1 MSEGPITEP
10 VAVSNGSTDG
20 RSTEA
25 KSDDSNTNN
34 TNAAGDAAEPKQK
47 RQMSRGTRIALVVIL
62 VIAVVAGGGVTAWYF
77 IDAQNYVTT
86 DNAQID
92 GDRISVNA
100 PTSGTVIDWRATEG
114 SQLQQD
120 HVVGRIRIQGAFV
133 QPEMAVRSPGN
144 GTVAVNNAV
153 EGTYVTAGTE
163 LAVAYDFSKIYVTAR
178 VDETDIDDV
187 RPGQVVDIDVDAFPG
202 HAFRG
207 SVREVQGGAAGVF
220 SVFPES
226 NTSGNFQKVTQV
238 IPVKIDIDNPEGLGI
253 VPGMNVTVHIHK
265 G

>member
-20 RSTEA
+20 RSTDGRSTE
-25 KSDDSNTNN
+25 T
-34 TNAAGDAAEPKQK
+34 TNATTDEAAPKPK
-47 RQMSRGTRIALVVIL
+47 RQMSKGTRIALFLIL
-62 VIAVVAGGGVTAWYF
+62 GIAVLAGGGITAWYF

-92 GDRISVNA
+92 GDKISINA
-100 PTSGTVIDWRATEG
+100 PTSGTVIDWRATQG
-114 SQLQQD
+114 AQLQQD
-120 HVVGRIRIQGAFV
+120 HVVGRIRLQGAFV
-133 QPEMAVRSPGN
+133 QPEMPVRAPAD

-163 LAVAYDFSKIYVTAR
+163 LAVAYDFAKIFVTAR
-178 VDETDIDDV
+178 VDETEIDDV
-187 RPGQVVDIDVDAFPG
+187 RAGQLVDIDVDAFPG

-207 SVREVQGGAAGVF
+207 TVREVQGGAAGVF
-220 SVFPES
+220 SIFPES

-238 IPVKIDIDNPEGLGI
+238 IPVKINIENPEGFAI
-253 VPGMNVTVHIHK
+253 VPGMNVTVKIHK

>member
-1 MSEGPITEP
+1 MSEGPVTEP
-10 VAVSNGSTDG
+10 VSTVSNGSGDG
-20 RSTEA
+20 RSADARSGE
-25 KSDDSNTNN
+25 NT
-34 TNAAGDAAEPKQK
+34 TATTTAGGEEPKQK
-47 RQMSRGTRIALVVIL
+47 RQMSKGTRIALIVIL
-62 VIAVVAGGGVTAWYF
+62 VLAVVAGGGVTAWYF

-92 GDRISVNA
+92 GDKISVNA
-100 PTSGTVIDWRATEG
+100 PTSGTVIDWRATQGAE
-114 SQLQQD
+114 LQED
-120 HVVGRIRIQGAFV
+120 KVVGRIRIQGAFV

-163 LAVAYDFSKIYVTAR
+163 LAVAYDFSKIFVTAR

-187 RPGQVVDIDVDAFPG
+187 RAGQLVDIDVDAFPG

-207 SVREVQGGAAGVF
+207 TVREVQGGAAGVF

-238 IPVKIDIDNPEGLGI
+238 IPVKINIENPEGLAI

>member
-1 MSEGPITEP
+1 M
-10 VAVSNGSTDG
+10 SNGSGDG
-20 RSTEA
+20 RSTDARSGE
-25 KSDDSNTNN
+25 NT
-34 TNAAGDAAEPKQK
+34 AATTGGGGEEPKQK
-47 RQMSRGTRIALVVIL
+47 RQMSKGTRIALIVIL
-62 VIAVVAGGGVTAWYF
+62 VLAVVAGGGVTAWYF

-86 DNAQID
+86 DNAQVD
-92 GDRISVNA
+92 GDKISVNA
-100 PTSGTVIDWRATEG
+100 PTSGTVIDWRATQGAE
-114 SQLQQD
+114 LQED
-120 HVVGRIRIQGAFV
+120 KVVGRIRIQGAFV

-163 LAVAYDFSKIYVTAR
+163 LAVAYDFSKIFVTAR

-187 RPGQVVDIDVDAFPG
+187 RAGQLVDIDVDAFPG
-202 HAFRG
+202 HTFRG
-207 SVREVQGGAAGVF
+207 TVREVQGGAAGVF

-238 IPVKIDIDNPEGLGI
+238 IPVKINIENPEGLAI
-253 VPGMNVTVHIHK
+253 VPGMNVTVKIHK

>member
-20 RSTEA
+20 KT
-25 KSDDSNTNN
+25 SDTANATTSP
-34 TNAAGDAAEPKQK
+34 AAGGAAEPKPK
-47 RQMSRGTRIALVVIL
+47 RKMSKGTRIALIAIL
-62 VIAVVAGGGVTAWYF
+62 AIAVLAGGGITAWYF

-86 DNAQID
+86 DNAQVD
-92 GDRISVNA
+92 GDKISVNA
-100 PTSGTVIDWRATEG
+100 PTSGTVIDWRA
-114 SQLQQD
+114 SQGAQLEQD

-133 QPEMAVRSPGN
+133 QPEMPVRAPAN

-163 LAVAYDFSKIYVTAR
+163 LAVAYDFSKIFVTAR

-202 HAFRG
+202 HTFRG
-207 SVREVQGGAAGVF
+207 TVREVQGGAAGVF

-238 IPVKIDIDNPEGLGI
+238 IPVKIDIENPDGLGI
-253 VPGMNVTVHIHK
+253 VPGMNVTVKIHK

>member
-10 VAVSNGSTDG
+10 VAVSNASTDG
-20 RSTEA
+20 RNTETT
-25 KSDDSNTNN
+25 SPP
-34 TNAAGDAAEPKQK
+34 AEDTAPKQK
-47 RQMSRGTRIALVVIL
+47 RQMSKGTRIALLVIL
-62 VIAVVAGGGVTAWYF
+62 VVAVLAGGGITAWYF

-92 GDRISVNA
+92 GDKISINA
-100 PTSGTVIDWRATEG
+100 PTSGTVIAWRATQG
-114 SQLQQD
+114 AQLQQD
-120 HVVGRIRIQGAFV
+120 HVVGRVRMQGAFV
-133 QPEMAVRSPGN
+133 QPEMPVRAPAN

-178 VDETDIDDV
+178 VDETEIDDV
-187 RPGQVVDIDVDAFPG
+187 RPGQLVDIDVDAFPG
-202 HAFRG
+202 HPFRG
-207 SVREVQGGAAGVF
+207 TVREVQGGAAGVF

-238 IPVKIDIDNPEGLGI
+238 IPVRIDIENPEGLAI
-253 VPGMNVTVHIHK
+253 VPGMNVTVKIHK

>member
-1 MSEGPITEP
+1 MSDGPITEP

-20 RSTEA
+20 
-25 KSDDSNTNN
+25 KPSDT
-34 TNAAGDAAEPKQK
+34 TNAAANTAASDAAEPKPK
-47 RQMSRGTRIALVVIL
+47 RKMSKGTRIALIVIL
-62 VIAVVAGGGVTAWYF
+62 AIAVLAGGGITTWYF

-178 VDETDIDDV
+178 VEETDIDEV
-187 RPGQVVDIDVDAFPG
+187 RPGQLVDISVDAFPG
-202 HAFRG
+202 TEFRG

-220 SVFPES
+220 ALFPES

-238 IPVKIDIDNPEGLGI
+238 IPVKIDIDNPEGLGL
-253 VPGMNVTVHIHK
+253 VPGMNVVAHIHK
-265 G
+265 D

>member
-10 VAVSNGSTDG
+10 VAVSNGSADG
-20 RSTEA
+20 QTSETTTA
-25 KSDDSNTNN
+25 P
-34 TNAAGDAAEPKQK
+34 AGDAAEPKQK
-47 RQMSRGTRIALVVIL
+47 RKMSKGTRIALLTIL
-62 VIAVVAGGGVTAWYF
+62 VIAVLAGGGITAWYF

-92 GDRISVNA
+92 GDKISINA
-100 PTSGTVIDWRATEG
+100 PTSGTVIDWRAYQGAHLE
-114 SQLQQD
+114 QD

-133 QPEMAVRSPGN
+133 QPEMPVRAPAD

-153 EGTYVTAGTE
+153 EGTFVTAGTE
-163 LAVAYDFSKIYVTAR
+163 LAVAYDFSKIFVTAR

-187 RPGQVVDIDVDAFPG
+187 RPGQTVDIDVDAFPS
-202 HAFRG
+202 HTFRG
-207 SVREVQGGAAGVF
+207 TVREVQGGAAGVF

-238 IPVKIDIDNPEGLGI
+238 IPVKIDIENPEGLAI
-253 VPGMNVTVHIHK
+253 VPGMNVYVKIHK

>member
-20 RSTEA
+20 RGTDT
-25 KSDDSNTNN
+25 KPGDNN
-34 TNAAGDAAEPKQK
+34 TAGEAAEPKQK
-47 RQMSRGTRIALVVIL
+47 RQMSRGTRIALIVIL
-62 VIAVVAGGGVTAWYF
+62 VIAVIAGGGVTAYYF

-92 GDRISVNA
+92 GDKISVNA
-100 PTSGTVIDWRATEG
+100 PTSGTVIDWRASQG
-114 SQLQQD
+114 SQLEQD

-133 QPEMAVRSPGN
+133 QPEMPVRAPGN

-163 LAVAYDFSKIYVTAR
+163 LAVAYDFSKIFVTAR
-178 VDETDIDDV
+178 VDETDVDDV
-187 RPGQVVDIDVDAFPG
+187 RPGQLVDIDVDAFPG
-202 HAFRG
+202 HVFRG

-238 IPVKIDIDNPEGLGI
+238 IPVKINIDNPDGLGI
-253 VPGMNVTVHIHK
+253 VPGMNVTVHIHT

>member
-10 VAVSNGSTDG
+10 VAVSNGSADG
-20 RSTEA
+20 RSVDA
-25 KSDDSNTNN
+25 KTSDTTNN
-34 TNAAGDAAEPKQK
+34 NTAGDAAEPKQK
-47 RQMSRGTRIALVVIL
+47 RQMSKGTRIALLVIL
-62 VIAVVAGGGVTAWYF
+62 VLAVVAGGGVTAYYF

-100 PTSGTVIDWRATEG
+100 PTSGTVIDWTATEG
-114 SQLQQD
+114 AQLQQD

-187 RPGQVVDIDVDAFPG
+187 RAGQLVDIDVDAFPG
-202 HAFRG
+202 HVFKG
-207 SVREVQGGAAGVF
+207 TVREVQGGAAGVF

-238 IPVKIDIDNPEGLGI
+238 IPVKIDIDNPDGLGI
-253 VPGMNVTVHIHK
+253 VPGMNVTVKIHK

>member
-10 VAVSNGSTDG
+10 VAPSDG
-20 RSTEA
+20 R
-25 KSDDSNTNN
+25 
-34 TNAAGDAAEPKQK
+34 AADGTSANGAAPEGRRPMK
-47 RQMSRGTRIALVVIL
+47 RSTRISLLVIL
-62 VIAVVAGGGVTAWYF
+62 VLAVAVGGGITAWYF

-86 DNAQID
+86 ENAQID

-100 PTSGTVIDWRATEG
+100 PTSGTVIEWTGMQG

-120 HVVGRIRIQGAFV
+120 RIVGRIRMQGGFV
-133 QPEMAVRSPGN
+133 QPEMPVRAPAD

-178 VDETDIDDV
+178 VDETDINDI
-187 RPGQVVDIDVDAFPG
+187 RPGQAVDIEVDAFPG
-202 HAFRG
+202 ADLKG
-207 SVREVQGGAAGVF
+207 TVRDVQGGAAGVF
-220 SVFPES
+220 SIFPES

-238 IPVKIDIDNPEGLGI
+238 IPVKIDIENPDGLAI
-253 VPGMNVTVHIHK
+253 VPGMNVTVQIHK
-265 G
+265 D

>member
-10 VAVSNGSTDG
+10 VAVSNGSGDSSTANTDG
-20 RSTEA
+20 
-25 KSDDSNTNN
+25 
-34 TNAAGDAAEPKQK
+34 AAEEAAEPKQK
-47 RQMSRGTRIALVVIL
+47 RQMSRGTRIALIL
-62 VIAVVAGGGVTAWYF
+62 ILAVAVLGGGGVTAYYF

-86 DNAQID
+86 DNAQVD
-92 GDRISVNA
+92 GDRIAVNA
-100 PTSGTVIDWRATEG
+100 PTSGTVIDWTATQG
-114 SQLQQD
+114 AQLQQD

-133 QPEMAVRSPGN
+133 QPEMAVRAPGN

-178 VDETDIDDV
+178 VDETEIDDV
-187 RPGQVVDIDVDAFPG
+187 RPGQLVDISVDAFPG
-202 HAFRG
+202 TEFRG

-253 VPGMNVTVHIHK
+253 VPGMNVTVKIHK

>member
-1 MSEGPITEP
+1 MSEGPVTEP
-10 VAVSNGSTDG
+10 VALSDGKDKPADNG
-20 RSTEA
+20 
-25 KSDDSNTNN
+25 
-34 TNAAGDAAEPKQK
+34 AEPPKQK
-47 RQMSRGTRIALVVIL
+47 RQMKRSTRISLVIILVV
-62 VIAVVAGGGVTAWYF
+62 AVLAGGGISAYYL

-100 PTSGTVIDWRATEG
+100 PTSGTVINWRATEG
-114 SQLQQD
+114 TQLQQD
-120 HVVGRIRIQGAFV
+120 HVVGRIRQQGAFV
-133 QPEMAVRSPGN
+133 QPEMPVRAPGN

-178 VDETDIDDV
+178 VEETDIDDV
-187 RPGQVVDIDVDAFPG
+187 RPGQLVDISVDAFPG
-202 HAFRG
+202 TEFRG

-238 IPVKIDIDNPEGLGI
+238 IPVKIDIDNPEGLGL
-253 VPGMNVTVHIHK
+253 VPGMNVVVHIHK
-265 G
+265 D

>member
-10 VAVSNGSTDG
+10 VAVSNGSADG
-20 RSTEA
+20 RPSEA
-25 KSDDSNTNN
+25 ESSNN
-34 TNAAGDAAEPKQK
+34 TGDGNNATGATAEPKQK
-47 RQMSRGTRIALVVIL
+47 RGMSRGTRIALIVIL

-86 DNAQID
+86 DNAQVD
-92 GDRISVNA
+92 GDKISVNA
-100 PTSGTVIDWRATEG
+100 PTSGTVIDWRATQG
-114 SQLQQD
+114 SQLEQD

-133 QPEMAVRSPGN
+133 QPEMPVRSPGN

-163 LAVAYDFSKIYVTAR
+163 LAVAYDFSKIFVTAR
-178 VDETDIDDV
+178 VDETDIDVV

-202 HAFRG
+202 HTFRG
-207 SVREVQGGAAGVF
+207 SVREVQSGAAGVF

>member
-1 MSEGPITEP
+1 MSDGPITEP
-10 VAVSNGSTDG
+10 VAVSNGSTEG
-20 RSTEA
+20 RTSE
-25 KSDDSNTNN
+25 NN
-34 TNAAGDAAEPKQK
+34 AGETPEPKPK
-47 RQMSRGTRIALVVIL
+47 RQMSKGTRISLLLIL
-62 VIAVVAGGGVTAWYF
+62 AIAVLAGGGITAWYF

-100 PTSGTVIDWRATEG
+100 PTSGTVIDWRATQGAE
-114 SQLQQD
+114 LEQD

-133 QPEMAVRSPGN
+133 QPEMPVRAPAN

-163 LAVAYDFSKIYVTAR
+163 LAVAYDFSKIFVTAR

-187 RPGQVVDIDVDAFPG
+187 RPGQVVDIEVDAFPG
-202 HAFRG
+202 HEFRG
-207 SVREVQGGAAGVF
+207 TVREVQGGAAGVF

-238 IPVKIDIDNPEGLGI
+238 IPVKITIDNPDGLGI
-253 VPGMNVTVHIHK
+253 VPGMNVTVQIHK